1 MNREIKAILSI
12 VILAFMLHL
21 FGTVARTLG
30 AYEEWNARGCPSA
43 MEKAVF
49 LGPPGALQTCQ

>member
-1 MNREIKAILSI
+1 MKDVRAIL
-12 VILAFMLHL
+12 VFVMLAFLLHL
-21 FGTVARTLG
+21 FGTAARTFG

-43 MEKAVF
+43 MEKAIF